1 MNDKLR
7 HVHCMNECRT
17 HMMRKSNITKAPFG
31 SCKITKECLKSLST
45 NKKNGMPYLSPC
57 FVKCDKA
64 EPTKRWDIKVQTSKT
79 PLFFFFFFFCGMNQT
94 GETHGTLVN
103 PRLHE

>member
-17 HMMRKSNITKAPFG
+17 HMMRKSNITK
-31 SCKITKECLKSLST
+31 ECLKSLST

-57 FVKCDKA
+57 SVKCDKA

-79 PLFFFFFFFCGMNQT
+79 PLSFFFPFFFFFSFFCGMNQT